1 MQSILER
8 FWHINKDKRIK
19 PFNFIIVGIGHRLD
33 QITKEPIIPMIP
45 YTKNYDVVPYTPFID
60 YKTSKEYKDNTK
72 FYWKPLSEFLFAYFE
87 HNDNKYE
94 GTLGELKRR
103 HIEIGGIEH
112 IGKESNNLLVLKLLD
127 KPCPKRFLS
136 NVFFKFS
143 TVRLLYI
150 SITRLIRIGGSSNQT
165 PIAKRGNAVVLT
177 K

>member
-112 IGKESNNLLVLKLLD
+112 IGKESNNLVLS
-127 KPCPKRFLS
+127 R
-136 NVFFKFS
+136 
-143 TVRLLYI
+143 
-150 SITRLIRIGGSSNQT
+150 
-165 PIAKRGNAVVLT
+165 
-177 K
+177 